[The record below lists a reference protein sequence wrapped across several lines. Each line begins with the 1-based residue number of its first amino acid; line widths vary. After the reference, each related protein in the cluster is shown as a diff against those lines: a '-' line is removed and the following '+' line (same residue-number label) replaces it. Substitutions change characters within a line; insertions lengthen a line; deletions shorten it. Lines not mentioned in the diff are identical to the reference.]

1 MKESAYQLLIL
12 IIFSMSKK
20 LVTLLTAGLLVMN
33 LAACSNQPAQ
43 PYGQADQSQPTPAAP
58 ADANDT
64 KKTVVYMVKMED
76 NGKSAN
82 SIQVGCGDSVV
93 PVDSTVGYQYNKTDA
108 VASVNAALTNLF
120 GTTADQFKAQNLQ
133 NTLAAT
139 NSLLTVK
146 SVEKN
151 GNNLIAHLKGKFSFG
166 GVCDMPRVK
175 AQVEETIKKA
185 ALGNTFTID
194 YNGGGQAAWDK
205 AFSSK

>member
-1 MKESAYQLLIL
+1 
-12 IIFSMSKK
+12 
-20 LVTLLTAGLLVMN
+20 
-33 LAACSNQPAQ
+33 
-43 PYGQADQSQPTPAAP
+43 
-58 ADANDT
+58 
-64 KKTVVYMVKMED
+64 MED
-76 NGKSAN
+76 NGKSTN

-93 PVDSTVGYQYNKTDA
+93 PVDSTVGYQYDKTNA

-120 GTTADQFKAQNLQ
+120 SMTADQFKAQNLQ

-139 NSLLTVK
+139 NSLLTIK

-151 GNNLIAHLKGKFSFG
+151 SNNLTVHINGKFSFG
-166 GVCDMPRVK
+166 GACDMPRVK

-194 YNGGGQAAWDK
+194 YNGGGQTAWDK